1 MIDIQKFKSIGV
13 IAANHLSSNRK
24 SLDKCFKNF
33 QVIVYQ
39 KEYIGGDL
47 WTSTPFGLD

>member
-1 MIDIQKFKSIGV
+1 MNDIQKFTSVGLIS
-13 IAANHLSSNRK
+13 ANHSKSNRK
-24 SLDKCFKNF
+24 SLDNCYKNF
-33 QVIVYQ
+33 QVNVNQ